1 MMTANLDGETSLK
14 TRVSASLTK
23 QVIIIIV
30 IMTIILILTLSL
42 GAGCVGP
49 ELHVRG
55 HRVRES
61 QPQAGQLPWKADCVV
76 LQGGG

>member
-1 MMTANLDGETSLK
+1 MTANLDGETSLK

-23 QVIIIIV
+23 QVIIIIMI

-42 GAGCVGP
+42 GAGCACP

-55 HRVRES
+55 H
-61 QPQAGQLPWKADCVV
+61 
-76 LQGGG
+76 

>member
-55 HRVRES
+55 H
-61 QPQAGQLPWKADCVV
+61 
-76 LQGGG
+76 